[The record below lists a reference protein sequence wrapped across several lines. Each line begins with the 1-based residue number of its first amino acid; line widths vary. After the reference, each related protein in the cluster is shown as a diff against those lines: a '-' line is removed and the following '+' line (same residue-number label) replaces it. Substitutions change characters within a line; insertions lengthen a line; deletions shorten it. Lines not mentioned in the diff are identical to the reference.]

1 MELPICA
8 SQVPEE
14 QMYLCKLGPSLHD
27 NEFQHL
33 CIPGKES
40 GRGMARVDV
49 DLIVP
54 GALK

>member
-1 MELPICA
+1 MMMVRAEYYNDNDD
-8 SQVPEE
+8 E
-14 QMYLCKLGPSLHD
+14 HD

-40 GRGMARVDV
+40 GRGMARADV